1 MISAFLAAGALLA
14 TQSIGNFYLVI
25 NNTSQE
31 QTCSFKTEGG
41 QWRAWVTIGAGEN
54 WRIDSESPNGAAY
67 FQCRPPVLQRQFT
80 IYPTNRY
87 SLLPSSSGEPELV
100 EVTGN

>member
-1 MISAFLAAGALLA
+1 MMDMLLAAGALFL

-25 NNTSQE
+25 NNTGQE
-31 QTCSFKTEGG
+31 QTCSFKSEGG
-41 QWRAWVTIGAGEN
+41 QWRAWVTIGPGEN
-54 WRIDSESPNGAAY
+54 WRMDTESQHGAAY

-87 SLLPSSSGEPELV
+87 SLLPSATGEPELV